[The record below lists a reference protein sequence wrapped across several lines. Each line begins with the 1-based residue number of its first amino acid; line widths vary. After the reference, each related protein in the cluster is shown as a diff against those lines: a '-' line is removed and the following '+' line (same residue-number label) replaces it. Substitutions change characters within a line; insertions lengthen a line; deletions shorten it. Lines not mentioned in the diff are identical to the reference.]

1 MINKSKIKRKFENEG
16 MDVTIK
22 EMISFEEM
30 GVRMVKGWIEFKKK
44 DREVNARDGERV
56 NHPSQPPNC
65 L

>member
-30 GVRMVKGWIEFKKK
+30 VVRMVKGWIEFKNK
-44 DREVNARDGERV
+44 DREVNARDRERV